1 MKLVADTDILS
12 IFSRIDRLDILNEL
26 FEAIIVSPS
35 VKVELAEGKIDLKK
49 LGPEFAQLTTGELKD
64 LKYAHSELDKGEKE
78 CYIIA
83 KNGNIPLASNE
94 KIVHR
99 LCREDNMNYFS
110 LPRILRL
117 AIKDGIV
124 TRNEA
129 RQLVNSIEKE
139 EHTVIKNK
147 DEIFR

>member
-1 MKLVADTDILS
+1 MKIVVDTDMLS
-12 IFSRIDRLDILNEL
+12 IFARIGRLDILNKL
-26 FEAIIVSPS
+26 FEAIIVPPS
-35 VKVELAEGKIDLKK
+35 VKVELAEGKIEIKK
-49 LGPEFAQLTTGELKD
+49 LGPEFVQLTTGELKD
-64 LKYAHSELDKGEKE
+64 LKYAYSELDKGEKE
-78 CYIIA
+78 CYVIA
-83 KNGNIPLASNE
+83 KNRNIPLASNE

-99 LCREDNMNYFS
+99 LCKGDNMNYFS

-117 AIKDGIV
+117 AIKDDVV

-139 EHTVIKNK
+139 EHTIIKNK

>member
-1 MKLVADTDILS
+1 MKIVADTDILS
-12 IFSRIDRLDILNEL
+12 IFARIGRLDILNEL
-26 FEAIIVSPS
+26 FEAVIVPPS
-35 VKVELAEGKIDLKK
+35 VKVELAEGKIEIKK

-64 LKYAHSELDKGEKE
+64 LKDAHSELDKGEKE
-78 CYIIA
+78 CYVIA
-83 KNGNIPLASNE
+83 RNRNIPLASNE

-99 LCREDNMNYFS
+99 LCKGDGMSYFS

-117 AIKDGIV
+117 AIMDDLV

-129 RQLVNSIEKE
+129 RQLVSSIEKE
-139 EHTVIKNK
+139 EHTIIKNK

>member
-1 MKLVADTDILS
+1 MHT
-12 IFSRIDRLDILNEL
+12 
-26 FEAIIVSPS
+26 
-35 VKVELAEGKIDLKK
+35 VK
-49 LGPEFAQLTTGELKD
+49 
-64 LKYAHSELDKGEKE
+64 LDKGEKE
-78 CYIIA
+78 CYVIA
-83 KNGNIPLASNE
+83 KNRNIPLASNE

-99 LCREDNMNYFS
+99 LCKGDNMNYFS

-117 AIKDGIV
+117 AIKDDVV

-139 EHTVIKNK
+139 EHTIIKNK

>member
-1 MKLVADTDILS
+1 MKVVADTDMLS
-12 IFSRIDRLDILNEL
+12 IFSRIGRLDILNEL
-26 FEAIIVSPS
+26 FAAIIVPPS
-35 VKVELAEGKIDLKK
+35 VKVELGEGKIDLKK
-49 LGPEFAQLTTGELKD
+49 LEPEFAQLTTRELKD
-64 LKYAHSELDKGEKE
+64 LKYVHSELDKREKE
-78 CYIIA
+78 CYVIA
-83 KNGNIPLASNE
+83 KNRNIPLANNE

-99 LCREDNMNYFS
+99 LCKEDNMSYFS

-139 EHTVIKNK
+139 EYTVIKNK